1 MKEALLAMIEHFD
14 ADRDASTI
22 RQLYYLVLMLKK

>member
-1 MKEALLAMIEHFD
+1 MKEALLTMIEHFD
-14 ADRDASTI
+14 VDKDASTI